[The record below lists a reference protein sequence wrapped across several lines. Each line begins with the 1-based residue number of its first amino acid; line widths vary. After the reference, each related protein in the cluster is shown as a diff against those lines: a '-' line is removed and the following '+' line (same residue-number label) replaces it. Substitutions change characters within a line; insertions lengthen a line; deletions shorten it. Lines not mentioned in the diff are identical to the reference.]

1 MRMEQIL
8 PSGQISC
15 DDYTTR
21 CELISLAETVAQ
33 IGISA
38 QDATTAMVN
47 LSEVL
52 MRLGAIEETLADLRS
67 VLDAKTEKSNQKDD
81 LEIFNRI
88 VPSEDFLKLEGNIF
102 LD

>member
-1 MRMEQIL
+1 MKIEQIL
-8 PSGQISC
+8 PSEQISC
-15 DDYTTR
+15 NDYTTR
-21 CELISLAETVAQ
+21 CELISLADTVAQ
-33 IGISA
+33 IGIST

-67 VLDAKTEKSNQKDD
+67 ALDAETEKPNRKSD
-81 LEIFNRI
+81 LEIFSRI
-88 VPSEDFLKLEGNIF
+88 VPSDDFLKLEGNIF

>member
-1 MRMEQIL
+1 
-8 PSGQISC
+8 
-15 DDYTTR
+15 
-21 CELISLAETVAQ
+21 
-33 IGISA
+33 
-38 QDATTAMVN
+38 MVN